1 MLRLRLLPWEYGLRN
16 LARRPLRSV
25 LTLIGLSL
33 ATLLVLAV
41 AGFVGGLEAMLAR
54 TGRDD
59 VVLVFGAGSADS
71 LERSEVGRSVPALLA
86 AGLPNVRRTGDAP
99 HVSPEAYLGTML
111 QVGSAD
117 APKTLGLVRGVTPA
131 AFLVHPQVY
140 LTDGALPRPG
150 EVLVGRLAAA
160 KLGVSDDLLRPG
172 GTILFDGQPMRISG
186 RFAAAGTA
194 MEAEVWC
201 PLDDLLIRTRRTT
214 LSCAAVQLGPAGSL
228 GDVQAFC
235 QERIDLELEAV
246 RESDYYGDMAR
257 AYRPIQYLAGLMA
270 AMIAAAGLFG
280 GMNTLYAAVAGRT
293 REFATV
299 QALGFGRRAVV
310 VSLLQESLLTAA
322 AAALPAAAVA
332 VFALDG
338 LAVRFTMGAFTL
350 RIDETALGLGLATA
364 AALGLLGALPPAF
377 KALRMPVADALKS

>member
-1 MLRLRLLPWEYGLRN
+1 MRLRLLPWEYGLRN
-16 LARRPLRSV
+16 LYRRPLRSA
-25 LTLIGLSL
+25 LTLVGLSL
-33 ATLLVLAV
+33 AILLVLGI
-41 AGFVGGLEAMLAR
+41 AGFVGGLEAMLTR
-54 TGRDD
+54 TGRAD

-71 LERSEVGRSVPALLA
+71 LERSEVGRSVPSLLA
-86 AGLPNVRRTGDAP
+86 AVLPDIRRTGDVP
-99 HVSPEAYLGTML
+99 HVSPEAYLGTLL
-111 QVGSAD
+111 QVGSQD
-117 APKTLGLVRGVTPA
+117 APKVLGLVRGVTPA

-140 LTDGALPRPG
+140 LAEGSLPRPG
-150 EVLVGRLAAA
+150 EVMVGRLAAA

-172 GTILFDGQPMRISG
+172 GTVLFDGQPMRISG
-186 RFAAAGTA
+186 RFAAVGTA

-201 PLDDLLIRTRRTT
+201 PLEDLLIRTKRTT
-214 LSCAAVQLGPAGSL
+214 LSCAAVRLAAGGTL

-235 QERIDLELEAV
+235 KERLDLELEAV
-246 RESDYYGDMAR
+246 RESDYYGDLAR

-293 REFATV
+293 REFATL

-310 VSLLQESLLTAA
+310 ASLVQESLLTAA

-332 VFALDG
+332 VLALDG

-364 AALGLLGALPPAF
+364 AALGLLGALPPAW
-377 KALRMPVADALKS
+377 KALRMPITDALKS

>member
-1 MLRLRLLPWEYGLRN
+1 MRLRLLPWEYGLRN
-16 LARRPLRSV
+16 LYRRPLRSA
-25 LTLIGLSL
+25 LTLVGLSL
-33 ATLLVLAV
+33 AILLVLGI
-41 AGFVGGLEAMLAR
+41 AGFVGGLEAMLTR
-54 TGRDD
+54 TGRAD

-71 LERSEVGRSVPALLA
+71 LERSEVGRSVPSLLA
-86 AGLPNVRRTGDAP
+86 AVLPVIRRTGDVP
-99 HVSPEAYLGTML
+99 HVSPEAYLGTLL
-111 QVGSAD
+111 QVGSQD
-117 APKTLGLVRGVTPA
+117 APKVLGLVRGVTPA

-140 LTDGALPRPG
+140 LAEGSLPRPG
-150 EVLVGRLAAA
+150 EVMVGRLAAA

-172 GTILFDGQPMRISG
+172 GTVLFDGQPMRISG
-186 RFAAAGTA
+186 RFAAVGTA

-201 PLDDLLIRTRRTT
+201 PLEDLLIRTKRTT
-214 LSCAAVQLGPAGSL
+214 LSCAAVRLAAGGTL

-235 QERIDLELEAV
+235 KERLDLELEAV
-246 RESDYYGDMAR
+246 RESDYYGDLAR

-293 REFATV
+293 REFATL

-310 VSLLQESLLTAA
+310 ASLVQESLLTAA

-332 VFALDG
+332 VLALDG

-364 AALGLLGALPPAF
+364 AALGLLGALPPAW
-377 KALRMPVADALKS
+377 KALRMPITDALKS